1 MKAIIKENGNET
13 ILKEG
18 TFDEVREYLASEL
31 DNLLDWLEEEGNQ
44 WENFT
49 EIKNGIKEKI
59 KVAETAEEIEQ
70 AFEGINNEMSWW
82 GVYFE

>member
-49 EIKNGIKEKI
+49 EMKDGIKEKI